1 MKQKEL
7 IQRKLGLE
15 GIEGN
20 LERNFLSHVSV
31 ELLLGKLAFYYLLIN
46 INIPTYLTSNFEA
59 M

>member
-31 ELLLGKLAFYYLLIN
+31 ELLLGKLLLFIN
-46 INIPTYLTSNFEA
+46 KYKHNYIFDK
-59 M
+59 